1 MNGDRAKGEH
11 ERYETWGG
19 DGVPAD
25 DEQLARPFL
34 APFVG
39 DRLGQGSPGPPGAGG
54 PTGPPAGAGNPAG
67 APVHESGHQGEV
79 RPYLLTG
86 GRTRTR
92 GDAVAMETVVLATG
106 LRPVRAAA
114 AAGAERA
121 RIVQLA
127 ARPASAAELAAWLH
141 LPLPVTLVLVSDLV
155 AEGLLEATG
164 VATDQSLDVLFLE
177 RLIAGVAAL

>member
-11 ERYETWGG
+11 QPYDTWDR

-39 DRLGQGSPGPPGAGG
+39 DRFGQGTPGPPSPPG
-54 PTGPPAGAGNPAG
+54 PSTGAGNPAA
-67 APVHESGHQGEV
+67 APVHESGHEGEV

-164 VATDQSLDVLFLE
+164 VATGQSVDVLFLE